1 MGEIKFEKAIQ
12 RLEKIVDDL
21 EKGEMDIDKSLEIFE
36 EGIKMSRVCSKKLNE
51 AEAKIEK
58 LTKDQ
63 KGELVTELF
72 PVEDENDQLPWIL
85 VPPPEVSPIVFCKK
99 VSKKF
104 MQSMLGMG
112 NWIGN

>member
-21 EKGEMDIDKSLEIFE
+21 EKGEMDIDKSLKIFE

-63 KGELVTELF
+63 KGELVKELF
-72 PVEDENDQLPWIL
+72 PVEDENDQ
-85 VPPPEVSPIVFCKK
+85 
-99 VSKKF
+99 
-104 MQSMLGMG
+104 
-112 NWIGN
+112 

>member
-72 PVEDENDQLPWIL
+72 PMEDENDQ
-85 VPPPEVSPIVFCKK
+85 
-99 VSKKF
+99 
-104 MQSMLGMG
+104 
-112 NWIGN
+112 

>member
-72 PVEDENDQLPWIL
+72 PVEDQNDQ
-85 VPPPEVSPIVFCKK
+85 
-99 VSKKF
+99 
-104 MQSMLGMG
+104 
-112 NWIGN
+112 

>member
-21 EKGEMDIDKSLEIFE
+21 EKGEMDIDKSLEVFE

-72 PVEDENDQLPWIL
+72 PVEEENDQ
-85 VPPPEVSPIVFCKK
+85 
-99 VSKKF
+99 
-104 MQSMLGMG
+104 
-112 NWIGN
+112 